1 MPDQKQK
8 TEATKWLKRIKKEPM
23 LVQRVKLIRDA
34 ALKIR
39 ELEAVINT
47 LACEIDDHDPLLSLR
62 TQVPLGRYV
71 PMPRD
76 MQMNGFHWWDYAPIE
91 LGDDSEAGFLKAL
104 AFAFAFSEESALA
117 ERDRHR

>member
-8 TEATKWLKRIKKEPM
+8 AAATKWLKRIKKESM
-23 LVQRVKLIRDA
+23 VVQRVKLIRDA

-39 ELEAVINT
+39 ELETVINR
-47 LACEIDDHDPLLSLR
+47 LAEEIDDHDPLAYQLP
-62 TQVPLGRYV
+62 QAPLGRYV

-76 MQMNGFHWWDYAPIE
+76 MQMNGFVWWDYAPIE
-91 LGDDSEAGFLKAL
+91 LGDRSEAGFLKAL
-104 AFAFAFSEESALA
+104 SFAFAFSEEETLA